1 MESEVAS
8 SAPWIRARTS
18 AATAGLNGIMPPPAS
33 GEQRGAA
40 VGLARVWLL
49 LRASARGHGKGSGV
63 VASGRND
70 EKSRRNRRK
79 RVKVGGA
86 CRVGR
91 RAS

>member
-40 VGLARVWLL
+40 VGLARVWML
-49 LRASARGHGKGSGV
+49 LRASER
-63 VASGRND
+63 
-70 EKSRRNRRK
+70 
-79 RVKVGGA
+79 
-86 CRVGR
+86 
-91 RAS
+91 